1 MGKEQLG
8 NTKLV
13 LRFEP
18 LIVQKCNCAI
28 CGKKL
33 RWKITI
39 FQKVV
44 FAQHFFK
51 GRKTK
56 KFQKQKSQKNFF
68 RI

>member
-1 MGKEQLG
+1 MRKEQLG

-39 FQKVV
+39 FQKDYFYSPFGNLFLGNVN
-44 FAQHFFK
+44 QL
-51 GRKTK
+51 
-56 KFQKQKSQKNFF
+56 KQ
-68 RI
+68 